1 MPDAQGM
8 RCCRKEVHVALR
20 LPTIQGIIR
29 RRILVNF
36 RVDPQCAQRQ
46 LPPRFRPKL
55 QNGQAV
61 AGICLIRLEQ
71 IRPKMFPQIAG
82 MASENAAHRIAV
94 MWEDEQGETLE
105 GVFIPRRDTDS
116 RISHLLGG
124 RVFPGEH
131 QQASF
136 DVNEVD
142 EEISFSMRSSDGD
155 VAISLVGK
163 VSDEMP
169 STSIFPTLADASAFF
184 ESGSLGYSVTGDSN
198 RLDGIKLQTEEW
210 KVTPL
215 EVREV
220 YSSYFADES
229 KFPKGSALFD
239 HALLMRDIKHEWHGA
254 SDLYF

>member
-1 MPDAQGM
+1 M
-8 RCCRKEVHVALR
+8 RCCSKEVSVALR

-36 RVDPQCAQRQ
+36 RVDPECAERQ
-46 LPPRFRPKL
+46 LPSRFRPKL

-71 IRPKMFPQIAG
+71 IRPKMFPQIVG
-82 MASENAAHRIAV
+82 MTSENAAHRIAV
-94 MWEDEQGETLE
+94 LWEDEKGETRE

-116 RISHLLGG
+116 QISQMLGG
-124 RVFPGEH
+124 KIFPGEH
-131 QQASF
+131 HQASF
-136 DVNEVD
+136 DVSEVD
-142 EEISFSMRSSDGD
+142 EEINYSMRSSDGD
-155 VAISLVGK
+155 VAINLVGK
-163 VSDEMP
+163 ISGSLP

-184 ESGSLGYSVTGDSN
+184 ESGSLGYSATGDPN
-198 RLDGIKLQTEEW
+198 RLDGIKLETEEW
-210 KVTPL
+210 KVAPL
-215 EVREV
+215 EVKEV

-254 SDLYF
+254 SDLYV